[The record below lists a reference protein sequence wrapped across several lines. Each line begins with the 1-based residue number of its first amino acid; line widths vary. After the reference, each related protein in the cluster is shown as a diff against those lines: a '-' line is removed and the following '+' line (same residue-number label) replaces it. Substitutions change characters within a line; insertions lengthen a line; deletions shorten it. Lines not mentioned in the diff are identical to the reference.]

1 MPAAFSRFKEHVF
14 AARPLFSRRA
24 LMPARNT
31 SSLALAAALIL
42 GGLWLLSQSFR
53 GREHSQLDRPLRH
66 SPLSHP
72 GHVANVSLT
81 TTRRRKNVA
90 VASSFGAHFD
100 VYMAFV
106 KTLGDVMDEDD
117 MDGQVIH
124 LFAPEFNHGF
134 QELTDEFHLWTHR
147 GIRADQDHL
156 IDHVNS
162 NVGDGGVDLIVFGTC
177 EFE

>member
-1 MPAAFSRFKEHVF
+1 
-14 AARPLFSRRA
+14 
-24 LMPARNT
+24 MPARTT

-117 MDGQVIH
+117 MDEEGEEDEDDDVEHKDKIKSKSEDKGDCH
-124 LFAPEFNHGF
+124 LREEAENEVRKEAQDAVDH
-134 QELTDEFHLWTHR
+134 ENEDEKNTS
-147 GIRADQDHL
+147 AD
-156 IDHVNS
+156 S
-162 NVGDGGVDLIVFGTC
+162 S
-177 EFE
+177 